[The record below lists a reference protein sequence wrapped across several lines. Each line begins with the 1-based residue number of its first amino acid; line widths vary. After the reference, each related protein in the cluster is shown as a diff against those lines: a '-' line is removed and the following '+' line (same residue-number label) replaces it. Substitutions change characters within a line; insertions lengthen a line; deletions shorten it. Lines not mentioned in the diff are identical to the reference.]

1 MRGRKTDPTKI
12 KMGQTRAAKP
22 KKTNAKVMRKALA
35 EAAAKPD
42 GPVADLL
49 ATVEANRPK
58 RRLTTKDTHP
68 PFGRTDSSNPSVF
81 LLALDLSPHITP
93 AQRLVI
99 ERIGRT
105 GFTAQTAAEFWMFQH
120 VELQRL
126 YASGDLEARDYI
138 KALGVLGTAAARLAE
153 IGVRTGDAAGPTTV
167 QFTMNVI
174 SAQVGAAYQSDPPGE
189 FGDAIEV
196 G

>member
-68 PFGRTDSSNPSVF
+68 PFGRVDSSNPSVF

-99 ERIGRT
+99 ERIGRMQ
-105 GFTAQTAAEFWMFQH
+105 FVNRWWL
-120 VELQRL
+120 VERKPIGGQDRR
-126 YASGDLEARDYI
+126 AIWLEQFCNPPPVPPQPNDPNRC
-138 KALGVLGTAAARLAE
+138 
-153 IGVRTGDAAGPTTV
+153 TV
-167 QFTMNVI
+167 QVTRRPPDVLPQCFGFVKRRQ
-174 SAQVGAAYQSDPPGE
+174 APAEGSDDRKRVLCHLIG
-189 FGDAIEV
+189 
-196 G
+196 